1 MNFFASEQQ
10 NLFLQHMFHVRINW
24 ETFKLCFNA
33 IMQYAAKKSK
43 KHRKRKLR
51 VEMWLVTPR
60 SRSLKLFY
68 VSDDSSLPIGSLIL
82 CHHQVFF
89 QFCFT

>member
-33 IMQYAAKKSK
+33 IIQYAAKKK
-43 KHRKRKLR
+43 TVK
-51 VEMWLVTPR
+51 E
-60 SRSLKLFY
+60 
-68 VSDDSSLPIGSLIL
+68 I
-82 CHHQVFF
+82 
-89 QFCFT
+89 